1 MPKLKTLLWLILVSA
16 IVSSCAY
23 FPPVKPMI
31 QPCVVVHELNRCICS
46 DFEGNSTYDLTWEEC
61 DGYIAISLKD
71 SRLVDEY
78 IMNLEKQLQEANK
91 RRLF

>member
-1 MPKLKTLLWLILVSA
+1 MLVSA

-31 QPCVVVHELNRCICS
+31 QPCIVNHLLSRCICS
-46 DFEGNSTYDLTWEEC
+46 DFEGNETYELTWDEC
-61 DGYIAISLKD
+61 DGYIAISQKD

-91 RRLF
+91 RRIF